1 MNNLIQI
8 LLVYTLLQTGEGIGA
23 GSGPTFIGGSD
34 SVQEV
39 AVKVSETYKQF
50 INYRRLIGQTT
61 LEDEQYY
68 QRYNAQCI

>member
-34 SVQEV
+34 SEQE
-39 AVKVSETYKQF
+39 AAAKVSETYKHY
-50 INYRRLIGQTT
+50 INYKRLIGQTT
-61 LEDEQYY
+61 QEDEEYY